1 MTRITLI
8 SIILFAT
15 SAAADNNKQQADTL
29 FKQGKKLMEQKRYAE
44 ACASFEKSFKLD
56 PVIGAQ
62 LNVAKCYEE
71 WHKLGAAFNA
81 YKVAEKMAH
90 DAGDKREPDIHDII
104 QKLDPDVP
112 RLTVKLPADLRADQV
127 KVTLDSQPFSTF
139 NEPIVVDP
147 GPHMVEYYVQGSAKK
162 QNQVVPIEKGGK
174 QEVVLEAPKAAKPVQ
189 NEPAKTVV
197 EEPVKSE
204 PSPGRNQRI
213 AGIAVGGGGLV
224 AIAIST
230 IMTVNAKHKYTDA
243 LDMYCGGM
251 TDNCDMTGLQLT
263 HEARTTAN
271 QATVVFILGAALVGG
286 GVALYLLAPK
296 AKDPSSSDEA
306 IYVAPSVGPSSAGIV
321 LGGRL

>member
-1 MTRITLI
+1 MNRITLFT
-8 SIILFAT
+8 LLLVAT
-15 SAAADNNKQQADTL
+15 TAFADNKHDADTL

-44 ACASFEKSFKLD
+44 ACASFEKSMKLD

-71 WHKLGAAFNA
+71 WHKLGAAYNA

-90 DAGDKREPDIHDII
+90 DAGDKREPDIHDLV
-104 QKLDPDVP
+104 QKLEPDVP
-112 RLTVKLPADLRADQV
+112 RLTVKLPAELRPDQV
-127 KVTLDSQPFSTF
+127 KVTLDNQPFSTF
-139 NEPIVVDP
+139 NEAVVVDP
-147 GPHMVEYYVQGSAKK
+147 GPHMVEYFVQGSTHK

-174 QEVVLEAPKAAKPVQ
+174 QEVVIEAPKA
-189 NEPAKTVV
+189 KTVTTEPTKPV

-204 PSPGRNQRI
+204 APTGRNQRI
-213 AGIAVGGGGLV
+213 AGIAVAGGGLV

-230 IMTVNAKHKYTDA
+230 IMTVSAKHKYSDA

-251 TDNCDMTGLQLT
+251 TNNCDMTGLQIT

-296 AKDPSSSDEA
+296 AKEPAADEQA
-306 IYVAPSVGPSSAGIV
+306 IYLAPSIGPSSAGVV